1 MDDGNVDSVNTS
13 SANLQGLF
21 TDFCAAHDAYVL
33 TLTDGDAIETSV
45 TYYDEVFNKYRSTM
59 RQVRTFMASPEQA
72 TEPQH
77 PHSDSAV
84 TSSLVQALNLPRL
97 EIAKFSGDVRDY
109 HTFMTVFKQC
119 VESVTTDGHTRL
131 SQLLYHTKGEAYN
144 AIKSCLGEGGDAGY
158 ALAMKRLRTR
168 FGSPHVICETV
179 MSDLKRHP
187 DAHTAA
193 DLRQFADEL
202 TTASDVLKEHSMYAE
217 IDTQNF
223 ILSMCMKLQLRVRY
237 KWRNRAADK
246 LHDTE
251 AYPRFCDF
259 VAFVARQADVLND
272 PVYGGDALFD
282 SNQKHS
288 RTPSA
293 PSTRKVSSYTTTAKR
308 TMCMLCDK
316 DHRLFRCPDF
326 MNRTLGERISYVTD
340 NKLCN
345 VCLSQ
350 GHVTNDCI
358 VKYKCPVTDCNAKHS
373 KLIHVDTTSSNCGN
387 TSVGLNVNC
396 HSSVLMPVL
405 PITVNGVYN
414 THALLDTGSSHSF
427 CSGRLKN
434 ELRLSGPKMKFDLN
448 TLSSTAQ
455 VESQMVEFEVASRFN
470 SRTTSMNNVRVI
482 DSIPVQT
489 ASCDVS
495 NYPHLEGLHCPGDVQ
510 VDILIGQD
518 YPALLK
524 PIDVRSGREDEPFA
538 VLSTLGW
545 TLNGP
550 VPSILPHKRVTSH
563 LVSSA
568 LIEQKL
574 DKLWQMECIEDGN
587 SLSPLDV
594 RVLELWD
601 KECAVVDDHFQ
612 LPIPWKNPDAML
624 PNNLFLAES
633 RLKSLKKSLDRKNI
647 TQQYDTE
654 ICKLLSSGYAEPV
667 PDNVMTRRCF
677 YIPHHAVAKHHDKI
691 RVVFDCASKCN
702 DISLN
707 NLCLQGPNLTSKI
720 FDILIRFRQF
730 LYAVTADITAMYNQ
744 VRIPPSDRD
753 ALRFLWTD
761 GGVIKHYRMTSH
773 LFGGVWCSSSSAYAL
788 NKTADLTPNPQIK
801 DIITKSFYVDDL
813 LWSTSSIDAAKLQMP
828 NVKSVLSQRGFQL
841 TKFVA
846 THDDMLSGISPDS
859 RLRNEDQK
867 ILCHS
872 DKALGVG
879 WCLTTDSLY
888 VKHNLRPVST
898 KAEMLSS
905 LASVFDPLGLV
916 VPLHLIG
923 KVIFQDTT
931 DLKLSWD
938 SKLPDDLISRWNQWI
953 VSMGKIS
960 SLTIDRCLIP
970 ISFQDSYYELH
981 AFCDASQRA
990 YGCAIYIR
998 CSNKEGKI
1006 HTALVCSKSRL
1017 CPRRAVTI
1025 PRLELQAAVL
1035 AVKLE
1040 SSLRKAFSVS
1050 MPTSYF
1056 WSDSAIALAYIKNES
1071 KRFHTFVCNRVAT
1084 IRNVSN
1090 PDQWH
1095 HVPGNQNPADL
1106 ASRGV
1111 QLKALDTQ
1119 LWHKGPA
1126 FSRLHKDAWPVH
1138 TILTDVPED
1147 NPEVK
1152 KMKTVVLCIDAS
1164 VHPIDKLCNYF
1175 SSWHKV
1181 KRAVAWLLKIRTFLR
1196 TRPDRHIDQLSVDD
1210 VLAAET
1216 IIFKHVQQI
1225 YFKKDIALLTSGMKL
1240 VGQSPLKKLDPI
1252 LNHDGVLVAG
1262 GRLAHSTLPDAM
1274 KYPIILPYDHIL
1286 STLLI
1291 RDIHARCHLGREWIL
1306 SLTRK
1311 KYWII
1316 KGRSLVYKVVS
1327 DCITCKRLFSKTCV
1341 QKMANL
1347 PEPRVNFDKNAF
1359 DNVSVDCFGPFH
1371 VKRGRREYK
1380 RYGCIFTCLNI
1391 RAIHIEKL
1399 DDLECDTYINS
1410 MRRFIAR
1417 RGKPSKMFSDNG
1429 TNFTSAEAELRR
1441 AVKQLDIKA
1450 IEKYCTFQEI
1460 EWFFHP
1466 PTASHMNGACERM
1479 IRTVRKVLT
1488 GMLTDKC
1495 RLTDD
1500 ILNTLFAE
1508 VEGIINHRPL
1518 TKVSDDVAD
1527 DRALTPSH
1535 LLMVRS
1541 SPQISPGNF
1550 TQGDMYRRRWRY
1562 TQHLA
1567 DVFWRRYLNEYLPEL
1582 QRRNKWQNMKRN
1594 LKVGDLV
1601 LIMHENTP
1609 RRLWP
1614 LGLVVL
1620 CQEGR
1625 DGMVRSARVKTQ
1637 STELVRPISKLIL
1650 LEA

>member
-1 MDDGNVDSVNTS
+1 M
-13 SANLQGLF
+13 
-21 TDFCAAHDAYVL
+21 
-33 TLTDGDAIETSV
+33 
-45 TYYDEVFNKYRSTM
+45 
-59 RQVRTFMASPEQA
+59 
-72 TEPQH
+72 
-77 PHSDSAV
+77 
-84 TSSLVQALNLPRL
+84 
-97 EIAKFSGDVRDY
+97 
-109 HTFMTVFKQC
+109 
-119 VESVTTDGHTRL
+119 
-131 SQLLYHTKGEAYN
+131 
-144 AIKSCLGEGGDAGY
+144 
-158 ALAMKRLRTR
+158 
-168 FGSPHVICETV
+168 
-179 MSDLKRHP
+179 
-187 DAHTAA
+187 
-193 DLRQFADEL
+193 
-202 TTASDVLKEHSMYAE
+202 
-217 IDTQNF
+217 
-223 ILSMCMKLQLRVRY
+223 
-237 KWRNRAADK
+237 
-246 LHDTE
+246 
-251 AYPRFCDF
+251 
-259 VAFVARQADVLND
+259 
-272 PVYGGDALFD
+272 
-282 SNQKHS
+282 
-288 RTPSA
+288 
-293 PSTRKVSSYTTTAKR
+293 
-308 TMCMLCDK
+308 
-316 DHRLFRCPDF
+316 
-326 MNRTLGERISYVTD
+326 
-340 NKLCN
+340 
-345 VCLSQ
+345 
-350 GHVTNDCI
+350 
-358 VKYKCPVTDCNAKHS
+358 
-373 KLIHVDTTSSNCGN
+373 
-387 TSVGLNVNC
+387 
-396 HSSVLMPVL
+396 
-405 PITVNGVYN
+405 
-414 THALLDTGSSHSF
+414 
-427 CSGRLKN
+427 
-434 ELRLSGPKMKFDLN
+434 
-448 TLSSTAQ
+448 
-455 VESQMVEFEVASRFN
+455 
-470 SRTTSMNNVRVI
+470 
-482 DSIPVQT
+482 
-489 ASCDVS
+489 
-495 NYPHLEGLHCPGDVQ
+495 
-510 VDILIGQD
+510 
-518 YPALLK
+518 
-524 PIDVRSGREDEPFA
+524 
-538 VLSTLGW
+538 
-545 TLNGP
+545 
-550 VPSILPHKRVTSH
+550 
-563 LVSSA
+563 
-568 LIEQKL
+568 
-574 DKLWQMECIEDGN
+574 
-587 SLSPLDV
+587 
-594 RVLELWD
+594 
-601 KECAVVDDHFQ
+601 
-612 LPIPWKNPDAML
+612 
-624 PNNLFLAES
+624 
-633 RLKSLKKSLDRKNI
+633 
-647 TQQYDTE
+647 
-654 ICKLLSSGYAEPV
+654 
-667 PDNVMTRRCF
+667 
-677 YIPHHAVAKHHDKI
+677 
-691 RVVFDCASKCN
+691 
-702 DISLN
+702 
-707 NLCLQGPNLTSKI
+707 
-720 FDILIRFRQF
+720 
-730 LYAVTADITAMYNQ
+730 
-744 VRIPPSDRD
+744 
-753 ALRFLWTD
+753 
-761 GGVIKHYRMTSH
+761 
-773 LFGGVWCSSSSAYAL
+773 
-788 NKTADLTPNPQIK
+788 
-801 DIITKSFYVDDL
+801 
-813 LWSTSSIDAAKLQMP
+813 
-828 NVKSVLSQRGFQL
+828 
-841 TKFVA
+841 
-846 THDDMLSGISPDS
+846 
-859 RLRNEDQK
+859 
-867 ILCHS
+867 
-872 DKALGVG
+872 
-879 WCLTTDSLY
+879 
-888 VKHNLRPVST
+888 
-898 KAEMLSS
+898 
-905 LASVFDPLGLV
+905 
-916 VPLHLIG
+916 
-923 KVIFQDTT
+923 
-931 DLKLSWD
+931 
-938 SKLPDDLISRWNQWI
+938 
-953 VSMGKIS
+953 
-960 SLTIDRCLIP
+960 
-970 ISFQDSYYELH
+970 
-981 AFCDASQRA
+981 
-990 YGCAIYIR
+990 
-998 CSNKEGKI
+998 
-1006 HTALVCSKSRL
+1006 
-1017 CPRRAVTI
+1017 
-1025 PRLELQAAVL
+1025 
-1035 AVKLE
+1035 
-1040 SSLRKAFSVS
+1040 
-1050 MPTSYF
+1050 
-1056 WSDSAIALAYIKNES
+1056 
-1071 KRFHTFVCNRVAT
+1071 
-1084 IRNVSN
+1084 
-1090 PDQWH
+1090 
-1095 HVPGNQNPADL
+1095 
-1106 ASRGV
+1106 
-1111 QLKALDTQ
+1111 
-1119 LWHKGPA
+1119 
-1126 FSRLHKDAWPVH
+1126 RLHKDAWPVH
-1138 TILTDVPED
+1138 TISTDVPED

-1225 YFKKDIALLTSGMKL
+1225 YFKKDIALLTSSMKL